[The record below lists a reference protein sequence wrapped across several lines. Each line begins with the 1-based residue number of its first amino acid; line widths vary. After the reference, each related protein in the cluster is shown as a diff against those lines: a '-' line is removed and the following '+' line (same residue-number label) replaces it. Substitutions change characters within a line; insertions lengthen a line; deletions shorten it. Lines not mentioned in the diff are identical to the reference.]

1 MRRRSLEVADEALE
15 KRDYQAFVKALE
27 MQQKSEDE
35 AEALK
40 AELARKTRANQQ
52 KLDALTEQ
60 VGRLAYLSNWEIF
73 FFCFCSLII
82 FFSGTVKT

>member
-1 MRRRSLEVADEALE
+1 MKREELREELELKSSQHDEE
-15 KRDYQAFVKALE
+15 VQRAFVKALE

-73 FFCFCSLII
+73 LFFVSA
-82 FFSGTVKT
+82 V